1 MLRAKVVAL
10 SHVLELVVIDECLR
24 FVTLSKGCDGE
35 LAYYTT
41 DMNDLGEWWPL
52 DTMNINSDATAPVES
67 TRNEDQGS
75 THVIEHAP
83 LVDASAWSTFDY
95 GSVPAY
101 PARGLRSDLQ
111 AQSTSSYGINTFD
124 YAQVLVPLPA
134 LTTAYP
140 NAPAPSNTPFPSLL
154 PQPQPAHCKRPL
166 CSYCGRTHTRPV
178 RDRACRNKH
187 LGLLPFVCGGDCG
200 KLEWSVLL
208 LSGYSGRLTSVAKH
222 RVSLKIFASAER
234 KAAHVRGRVNCEV
247 WYVCRV
253 P

>member
-1 MLRAKVVAL
+1 MSWNWSLL
-10 SHVLELVVIDECLR
+10 MN
-24 FVTLSKGCDGE
+24 
-35 LAYYTT
+35 AY

-101 PARGLRSDLQ
+101 PARGLRSDLR

-200 KLEWSVLL
+200 KLEC
-208 LSGYSGRLTSVAKH
+208 
-222 RVSLKIFASAER
+222 LKIFASAER

-247 WYVCRV
+247 CGRPGWRKNQSRHRARCN
-253 P
+253 PSL